1 MKDDKILS
9 AIINLLKNQ
18 KREYLIKC
26 GDSEDLYLNKFTGGE
41 FKSRSVYMLGGG
53 SYQSM
58 AFRTHFTIKEI
69 IEIIKKDVIYLDWSK
84 VKFEEVKEDE

>member
-53 SYQSM
+53 QLS
-58 AFRTHFTIKEI
+58 
-69 IEIIKKDVIYLDWSK
+69 IYG
-84 VKFEEVKEDE
+84 F

>member
-41 FKSRSVYMLGGG
+41 FKSRSVYMLGGAVINLWLLG
-53 SYQSM
+53 LILQL
-58 AFRTHFTIKEI
+58 
-69 IEIIKKDVIYLDWSK
+69 KKLLK
-84 VKFEEVKEDE
+84 LLKKM